1 MGWKWKCNMMLEK
14 VKEHNLMYIYDKQLK
29 PCKKS
34 KKRLKGPKSMILR
47 WDEGSR
53 VLKAKRFQRILTWAA
68 SKATVLDPG
77 TGPGRQEVGRQEEG
91 RQQKQEQAAIKIHL
105 LSSQAKITY
114 WFAFNPTHGSTK
126 PIPCKTTD
134 VNPSTDF
141 GDPSDDSSVVCLSL
155 RPSRQ
160 NIFGLWTE
168 ELHKPLHFPHLSQ
181 MPDFECLKYVDVN

>member
-14 VKEHNLMYIYDKQLK
+14 VKEHNLMYIYKKQLK

-53 VLKAKRFQRILTWAA
+53 VLKAKRLQRILTWAA

-91 RQQKQEQAAIKIHL
+91 RQQEQEQAAIKIHL
-105 LSSQAKITY
+105 FSSQAKIRY
-114 WFAFNPTHGSTK
+114 WSAFNPTQGPTK
-126 PIPCKTTD
+126 I
-134 VNPSTDF
+134 
-141 GDPSDDSSVVCLSL
+141 SL
-155 RPSRQ
+155 
-160 NIFGLWTE
+160 F
-168 ELHKPLHFPHLSQ
+168 KPLTSIHPQTLGIPLMTLQYCLPVPTAQQTKNSWTLDGGTSQTPSLSRSFTNVWVW
-181 MPDFECLKYVDVN
+181 MFWNILT